1 MSNSTDW
8 LYTDI
13 VKDHFM
19 NPRNILKDEENFQA
33 DGSGTTGNIK
43 CGDQMQF
50 VIQVDKEKG
59 TIKDCRWRTYGCASA
74 IASTSVLSEMV
85 KGMKLE
91 DAYHLTPK
99 DIVKNLGSLPE
110 HKIHCS
116 VLGDKALRTAIDD
129 YYQRNGLTDKIKKE
143 SARVICQCMNV
154 TDHEIEE
161 AVLEGARTY
170 LELQERTKLGTVCG
184 QCETEATE
192 LLNHYIEEH
201 FGGNLK
207 LI

>member
-1 MSNSTDW
+1 MSNQSGW
-8 LYTDI
+8 LYSEI

-19 NPRNILKDEENFQA
+19 NPRNILRDDENFVA
-33 DGSGTTGNIK
+33 DGVGITGNIK
-43 CGDQMQF
+43 CGDEMQF
-50 VIQVDKEKG
+50 LIQVNKQKG
-59 TIKDCRWRTYGCASA
+59 VITDCRWRTYGCASA

-91 DAYHLTPK
+91 DAYRITPK
-99 DIVKNLGSLPE
+99 DVVKNLGSLPE

-116 VLGDKALRTAIDD
+116 VLGDKALRAAIDD
-129 YYQRNGLTDKIKKE
+129 YYRRNGMNEKIKHE
-143 SARVICQCMNV
+143 EARVICQCMNV

-184 QCETEATE
+184 QCQEEATE
-192 LLNHYIEEH
+192 LLKKYIAKH
-201 FGGNLK
+201 FGDNRK
-207 LI
+207 